1 MASMT
6 AKPELNAVDAAIIDE
21 LDEQIEWLGSEA
33 IREVQA
39 RLSTLTDHDYPEAI
53 ALLGRIDAYK
63 TVEQRLSSLR
73 ERIVKNPSETQWV
86 RING

>member
-1 MASMT
+1 MDSMP
-6 AKPELNAVDAAIIDE
+6 AKPALNAVDAAIIDE